1 MEKKKENK
9 KISRKAL
16 NQFLTCVSDYKTPSI
31 LAALL
36 VAIEVVFDV
45 FIPIVMSQILN
56 VGMRESATEFTFCL
70 EMAATGKI
78 PLPVSVLYSHSYNA
92 ISI

>member
-1 MEKKKENK
+1 MEKKRENK
-9 KISRKAL
+9 KISRNAL

-56 VGMRESATEFTFCL
+56 VTTW
-70 EMAATGKI
+70 
-78 PLPVSVLYSHSYNA
+78 VSS
-92 ISI
+92 